1 MMTPAELELRRYAVQ
16 GLVAEAGR
24 MALDYFGKQESLGV
38 TMKGAQDWL
47 TVADG
52 HRTHHLH
59 VVVHAGNEWRRRIV
73 FRDALR
79 SNSKLARRYA
89 ALKTEL
95 AVRHRNDRDAY
106 TDAKSEFILSVAR
119 DA

>member
-1 MMTPAELELRRYAVQ
+1 MIPAELELRRYAVQ

-52 HRTHHLH
+52 AVEDFLRQRRALPCRERAHRRLCRAAHQCL
-59 VVVHAGNEWRRRIV
+59 GRRR
-73 FRDALR
+73 
-79 SNSKLARRYA
+79 
-89 ALKTEL
+89 
-95 AVRHRNDRDAY
+95 RHRHRERSGRLDQ
-106 TDAKSEFILSVAR
+106 
-119 DA
+119 

>member
-1 MMTPAELELRRYAVQ
+1 MMTPAELELRRYAVL

-52 HRTHHLH
+52 
-59 VVVHAGNEWRRRIV
+59 
-73 FRDALR
+73 
-79 SNSKLARRYA
+79 
-89 ALKTEL
+89 
-95 AVRHRNDRDAY
+95 AV
-106 TDAKSEFILSVAR
+106 
-119 DA
+119 